1 MRNHLILLTVLAAL
15 LLISTSAQAVEF
27 GPNSANITNRYFPAK
42 IGGWSY
48 MLGIGTSVGSV
59 FYLNAVGIEEVSGA
73 RIGAQNFN
81 NVKCLKVNVIETE
94 ETDSGD
100 FYNVWMA
107 QDTQGN
113 LWFLKFYDVFNDETT
128 VLGGTDLKSM
138 FMPHV
143 PDVGDPAG
151 IIMPE
156 TATTYC
162 RVVEADISIDTNF
175 GNYNSC
181 IKSHCVYDLS
191 LESVDY
197 YCPNVG
203 WVRQVD
209 MDDGIPEDV
218 RDLKEYGT
226 ASVTNT
232 KAVVIP
238 LGD

>member
-27 GPNSANITNRYFPAK
+27 GPNSANITNRYFPSK

-48 MLGIGTSVGSV
+48 MLEVGTSVGSV

-138 FMPHV
+138 FMPFV

-197 YCPNVG
+197 YCPDVG

-232 KAVVIP
+232 KVVVVP